1 MPALMTPERQ
11 RLINWPEQEA
21 SKLHQ
26 VAAETVG
33 SFQNLPLSQALAP
46 AYVPETACR
55 SCRHNEL
62 VTLISLGSTPLA
74 NSLLTKEQLV
84 EPEAVFPLELGMCQ
98 HCSLVQITQTVPPEL
113 LFTNYLYFTSFSD
126 TMVAHAQALSDEL
139 IASRSL
145 AEQSLVVEI
154 GSNDGYLLQF
164 YDRKGIPV
172 LGIEPAKNVAKV
184 AQSKGLRTLTNF
196 FSAALAEELA
206 SSGVQ
211 ADVIHANNVL
221 AHVADLHGMVEGIHM
236 LLKPNGVALVEVP
249 YLKDMIDGTEFDTI
263 YHEHL
268 CYYSLTALDKLF
280 RAHNLYIV
288 DVARL
293 ALHGGSLQLTL
304 SKIDNARSSVANLLL
319 SEREWGVNNLEFYR
333 DFSKRVE
340 YLGRRLRDLLQT
352 IKAEGKSIA
361 AYGASAKGSTLLNC
375 FKIDHKLIDFI
386 VDRSTWKQGF
396 YSPGTHLEIS
406 DPKRLLIDRP
416 DYVLLL
422 TWNFA
427 DEIMKQQTDYMNG
440 GGKFIIPIPRLRI
453 M

>member
-1 MPALMTPERQ
+1 M
-11 RLINWPEQEA
+11 
-21 SKLHQ
+21 HQ
-26 VAAETVG
+26 LAAETVS
-33 SFQNLPLSQALAP
+33 SFQGLPLSQTLP
-46 AYVPETACR
+46 PVYVPETACR
-55 SCRHNEL
+55 SCRNKEL
-62 VTLISLGSTPLA
+62 VSLISLGSTPLA
-74 NSLLTKEQLV
+74 NSLLRRDQLEQ
-84 EPEAVFPLELGMCQ
+84 PEAVFPLELAMCP
-98 HCSLVQITQTVPPEL
+98 HCSLVQIKQTVPPQL

-126 TMVAHAQALSDEL
+126 TMLAHAEELSNEM
-139 IASRSL
+139 IASRCLGSH
-145 AEQSLVVEI
+145 SLVVEI
-154 GSNDGYLLQF
+154 ASNDGYLLQY

-172 LGIEPAKNVAKV
+172 LGIEPAQNVAKV
-184 AQSKGLRTLTNF
+184 AQEKGVRTLTKY
-196 FSAALAEELA
+196 FSCELAEELVR
-206 SSGVQ
+206 SGMQ

-221 AHVADLHGMVEGIHM
+221 AHVADLHGMVEGIHV
-236 LLKPNGVALVEVP
+236 LLKPNGVALIEVP

-288 DVARL
+288 DVIRL
-293 ALHGGSLQLTL
+293 PLHGGSLHLTL
-304 SKIDNARSSVANLLL
+304 SKVDNPRQSVANLLI
-319 SEREWGVNNLEFYR
+319 SEREWGVNNLDFYH

-340 YLGRRLRDLLQT
+340 SLGRRLRDLMQT
-352 IKAEGKSIA
+352 IKSDGKSIA

-375 FKIDHKLIDFI
+375 FKIDHNFLDFI

-406 DPKRLLIDRP
+406 DPKRLLIDKP

-427 DEIMKQQTDYMNG
+427 DEIMKQQAEYMNG

-453 M
+453 I